1 MSNAA
6 KLNLRADKYKWV
18 ENWLPGFYDYGAI
31 ISVNGKE
38 YSGRGIDKNE
48 KVAFEKAAAEA
59 LERAAVE
66 ISHLDMPWSTAAYPT
81 LPGAKEKA
89 YYELLGIDRVL
100 CHHFC
105 KKKMRE
111 MSWEETG
118 GFFPD
123 KILLQNIKS
132 NDIGLE
138 LYELRSAKDARSVC
152 AISSGGG
159 KFKFKGFLA
168 GFGTDKDIESAAAH
182 AVIECIR
189 TAVACLFTDYKP
201 KEDLEVMKRHGEPRW
216 HFWMAQRSENLK
228 HLRENLIPSPGKN
241 VALEPENISIS
252 DVSFSTITS
261 LCELFPGIPLEFAQ
275 ARSKKLLTPQFGE
288 FSETAEVMSRLHT
301 FNGGAVKVEAKIPHF
316 YG

>member
-1 MSNAA
+1 MANSA
-6 KLNLRADKYKWV
+6 KLNLRADKYNWV
-18 ENWLPGFYDYGAI
+18 ENWLPGFFDYGAI
-31 ISVNGKE
+31 ISVNNKE

-48 KVAFEKAAAEA
+48 KIAFEKASAEA

-66 ISHLDMPWSTAAYPT
+66 LSRLDMPWSTAAYPT

-105 KKKMRE
+105 RKKMRR

-123 KILLQNIKS
+123 RSLLQSIKS
-132 NDIGLE
+132 NEIGLE
-138 LYELRSAKDARSVC
+138 LYELRPAKDARSVC
-152 AISSGGG
+152 AISYGGG
-159 KFKFKGFLA
+159 KYKFKGFLA
-168 GFGTDKDIESAAAH
+168 GFGTDKDVKSAAAH

-189 TAVACLFTDYKP
+189 TAAACLFTDYKP
-201 KEDLEVMKRHGEPRW
+201 KEDLEVMKRRGEPRW
-216 HFWMAQRSENLK
+216 HFWMAQKPENLE
-228 HLRENLIPSPGKN
+228 HLQKNLLPSPGTN

-261 LCELFPGIPLEFAQ
+261 LGGLFPGIPLEFAQ
-275 ARSKKLLTPQFGE
+275 ARSGKLLTPQFGE
-288 FSETAEVMSRLHT
+288 FSGTAEVMSRLHA
-301 FNGGAVKVEAKIPHF
+301 FNGGTVNVDAEMPHF